1 MSIFLGFC
9 SVLSKE
15 QIRPMLKKIKQ
26 IYYSFPVQL
35 LVLHLR
41 SNHLLL
47 GMWIFLVI
55 MISGGF
61 AAKFGVRYL
70 FLDPE
75 YLNHGGF
82 QAFFFMGLAFG
93 CFFLTWNLTTYL
105 LSAHYFPFL
114 ASLSHPFTKFCFNNA
129 LLPIAFSLFY
139 YISVMVFQG
148 GFNEMTL
155 RDLFQITSGYMAGV
169 VSLLFLYFAYFRLTN
184 RDISYFQSSEDKL
197 AQNQRPIAPGHRDVD
212 IDHIKLDH
220 NRWRVDTFLNESL
233 QARLVRS
240 VAHYDSRLLMGIFRQ
255 NHLNALI
262 IQLVTIIILM
272 LLGLLT
278 DHRVF
283 RIPAGASVFFLFSI
297 CTAVIGAVSYW
308 FHQWRVTIIILIL
321 LAINFMTSHDI
332 GHYQNKAYGLDYFA
346 EPADYSYDRLNE
358 ICLSD
363 QVRKDKQ
370 ATLAVLENWKEQA
383 WAPKGQ
389 KPKMVIFSVSGG
401 GLRSATW
408 SMQVAMQA
416 DSLLGGRLLDNTA
429 LITGASGGML
439 GMAYLRELYWRKKQ
453 GLVDDYWQRHYI
465 DDIAKD
471 LLNPI
476 AFTLVANDL
485 FLPWTKFEQSGHR
498 YHKDRA
504 YVFERQLH
512 ENTHFM
518 MDKSIADYREAERS
532 GQIPMLYL
540 TPAVVN
546 DARRMVISP
555 LGASFMMIAPVG
567 TEYPNT
573 VEVDAV
579 DFGLLFRDQG
589 ADHLRFS
596 TALRMNA
603 TYPYILP
610 NVHLPSDPEIEVM
623 DAGFRDNYGLLT
635 ATRFLQVFRDW
646 IQENTSGVILVQ
658 VSSSEKIEKIKPS
671 NRKGIISSLI
681 NPVEVAGSLLSL
693 QEFEHDN
700 SLGFIY
706 DLYGKSRFE
715 FVRFMY
721 HPGRDNKI
729 MASISF
735 HLTEREKE
743 VVLEAID
750 EPENQAALRHLV
762 QALKSSQEQKKERG
776 RLLSK
781 SNEQ

>member
-1 MSIFLGFC
+1 
-9 SVLSKE
+9 
-15 QIRPMLKKIKQ
+15 MLQKIKQ
-26 IYYSFPVQL
+26 VFYSFPVQL
-35 LVLHLR
+35 MVLHVR

-47 GMWIFLVI
+47 GMWIFLTV

-75 YLNHGGF
+75 YLGTSGF
-82 QAFFFMGLAFG
+82 QAFFFVGLAFG

-114 ASLSHPFTKFCFNNA
+114 ASLAHPFSKFCLNNA
-129 LLPIAFSLFY
+129 LLPLSFSIFY
-139 YISVMVFQG
+139 FISVMVFQG
-148 GFNEMTL
+148 GFNGASWEE
-155 RDLFQITSGYMAGV
+155 LFRIASGYLAGFIT
-169 VSLLFLYFAYFRLTN
+169 LLFLYIAYFRLTN
-184 RDISYFQSSEDKL
+184 RDIRYFEE
-197 AQNQRPIAPGHRDVD
+197 NQLDVRSRTENRVIAPGHRDVD
-212 IDHIKLDH
+212 VDHIKLDR
-220 NRWRVDTFLNESL
+220 NRWRIDTFLTESMRP
-233 QARLVRS
+233 RLVRS
-240 VAHYDSRLLMGIFRQ
+240 VAHYDSSLLLGIFKQ

-262 IQLVTIIILM
+262 IQLVTIMVLM

-278 DHRVF
+278 DNRIF
-283 RIPAGASVFFLFSI
+283 RIPAGASIFFLFSI

-308 FHQWRVTIIILIL
+308 FHQWRVTIIILL
-321 LAINFMTSHDI
+321 LLGLNVMTSHDI
-332 GHYQNKAYGLDYFA
+332 AHYRNKAYGLDYTGKSSPYTY
-346 EPADYSYDRLNE
+346 ERLQA

-363 QVRKDKQ
+363 QVEQDKQ
-370 ATLAVLENWKEQA
+370 ATISALENWKKRA
-383 WAPKGQ
+383 WAPAGE
-389 KPKMVIFSVSGG
+389 KPKLVIFSVSGG

-408 SMQVAMQA
+408 SMQVAQQA
-416 DSLLGGRLLDNTA
+416 DSLLGGRLMNNTA

-439 GMAYLRELYWRKKQ
+439 GMAYLRELYLRQQQEEIASYWKQ
-453 GLVDDYWQRHYI
+453 EYI

-512 ENTHFM
+512 ENTHYLL
-518 MDKSIADYREAERS
+518 DKALADYRQPEAS
-532 GQIPMLYL
+532 GQIPMLYV

-546 DARRMVISP
+546 DARRMIISP
-555 LGASFMMIAPVG
+555 LGTSFMMIAPVG
-567 TEYPNT
+567 TESGET

-579 DFGLLFRDQG
+579 DFGLLFREQG
-589 ADHLRFS
+589 ADSLRFS

-610 NVHLPSDPEIEVM
+610 NVHLPSKPEIEVM
-623 DAGFRDNYGLLT
+623 DAGFRDNYGLMS
-635 ATRFLQVFRDW
+635 ATRFLQVFKDW
-646 IQENTSGVILVQ
+646 MLENTSGVVLVQ
-658 VSSSEKIEKIKPS
+658 VSSSEKIEKIEPS
-671 NRKGIISSLI
+671 NRKGIISSLL
-681 NPVEVAGSLLSL
+681 NPVGIAGSLLSL

-706 DLYGKSRFE
+706 DLYGKDHFE

-721 HPGRDNKI
+721 HPGRNNKI

-743 VVLEAID
+743 VVLEAIE
-750 EPENQAALRHLV
+750 EPDNQASMARLIKALSPT
-762 QALKSSQEQKKERG
+762 AEKAKSEDQF
-776 RLLSK
+776 LSK
-781 SNEQ
+781 SAN

>member
-1 MSIFLGFC
+1 
-9 SVLSKE
+9 
-15 QIRPMLKKIKQ
+15 MLQKIKQ
-26 IYYSFPVQL
+26 VSYSFPVQL
-35 LVLHLR
+35 MVLHIR

-47 GMWIFLVI
+47 GMWIFLTV

-61 AAKFGVRYL
+61 AAKFGLRYL
-70 FLDPE
+70 FVDPE
-75 YLNHGGF
+75 YLGTNGF
-82 QAFFFMGLAFG
+82 QAFFFLGLAFG

-114 ASLSHPFTKFCFNNA
+114 ASLAHPFSKFCLNNA
-129 LLPIAFSLFY
+129 LLPLAFSVFY
-139 YISVMVFQG
+139 FISVIFFQG
-148 GFNEMTL
+148 GFNGASWEEVF
-155 RDLFQITSGYMAGV
+155 RIISGYMGGFIT
-169 VSLLFLYFAYFRLTN
+169 LLFLYIAYFRLTN
-184 RDISYFQSSEDKL
+184 RDIRAFEENEEGK
-197 AQNQRPIAPGHRDVD
+197 RPENRIIAPGHKNIDVD
-212 IDHIKLDH
+212 RIKLDD
-220 NRWRVDTFLNESL
+220 NRWRVDTYLTESMRP
-233 QARLVRS
+233 RLVRS
-240 VAHYDSRLLMGIFRQ
+240 VAHYNSSLLSSIFKQ

-262 IQLVTIIILM
+262 IQLVTIMVLM

-283 RIPAGASVFFLFSI
+283 RIPAGASIFFLFSI

-308 FHQWRVTIIILIL
+308 FHHWRVTIIILIL
-321 LAINFMTSHDI
+321 LGINIMTSHDI
-332 GHYQNKAYGLDYFA
+332 AHYRNKAYGLN
-346 EPADYSYDRLNE
+346 YDTIPSEYTYERLNG

-363 QVRKDKQ
+363 QVDRDKE
-370 ATLAVLENWKEQA
+370 ATLAALENWKKRA
-383 WAPKGQ
+383 WAPPGE
-389 KPKMVIFSVSGG
+389 KPKLVIFSVSGG

-408 SMQVAMQA
+408 SMQVAQQA
-416 DSLLGGRLLDNTA
+416 DSLLGGRLMNNTA

-439 GMAYLRELYWRKKQ
+439 GMAYLRELYLRHQDEELSSYWKQ
-453 GLVDDYWQRHYI
+453 QYI

-485 FLPWTKFEQSGHR
+485 FLPWTKFDQSGYR

-518 MDKSIADYREAERS
+518 LDKALADYREPEAT
-532 GQIPMLYL
+532 GKIPMLYV

-546 DARRMVISP
+546 DARRMIISP
-555 LGASFMMIAPVG
+555 LGTSFMMIAPVG
-567 TEYPNT
+567 TESGET

-579 DFGLLFRDQG
+579 DFGLLFRKQG
-589 ADHLRFS
+589 ADSLRFS

-610 NVHLPSDPEIEVM
+610 NVHLPSKPEIELM
-623 DAGFRDNYGLLT
+623 DAGFRDNYGLMS
-635 ATRFLQVFRDW
+635 ATRFLQVFKDW
-646 IQENTSGVILVQ
+646 MLENTSGVVLVQ
-658 VSSSEKIEKIKPS
+658 VSSSEKIEKIEPS

-681 NPVEVAGSLLSL
+681 NPVGIAGSLLSL

-706 DLYGKSRFE
+706 DLYGKDYFE

-721 HPGRDNKI
+721 HPGRNNKI

-750 EPENQAALRHLV
+750 EPDNKASMA
-762 QALKSSQEQKKERG
+762 
-776 RLLSK
+776 RLLHAFSPAGGEGTDDDQFLSK
-781 SNEQ
+781 SAN